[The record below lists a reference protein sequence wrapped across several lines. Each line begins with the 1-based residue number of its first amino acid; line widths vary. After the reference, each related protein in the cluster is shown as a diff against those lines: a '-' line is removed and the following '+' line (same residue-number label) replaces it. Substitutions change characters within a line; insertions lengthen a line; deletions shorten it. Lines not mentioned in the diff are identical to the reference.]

1 MRGLLQNKYILALL
15 IITVLIV
22 VLMAVASLGQGSVRV
37 LEKISGTLVTP
48 FQQAFTT
55 VGNWFTDLS
64 VYFQSKKDLAAQN
77 KEYQNEILELNSK
90 LSAMADLENE
100 NKTLRDM
107 LEIQQSENPLSVIS
121 AEVISKES
129 GPWFSMFTID
139 KGLVHGIRLNQ
150 PVVVGSNG
158 LVGQVAEVGL
168 NWSKVVSLINPDSAA
183 GALVARTR
191 DVCMVEGDADLE
203 KQGLC
208 KVTFIAEN
216 SGISVGDYI
225 ETSGI
230 GGVYPK
236 GLLIG
241 VVKEV
246 VTDED
251 DGSAYAILEP
261 AVGFGRISQVFVLDT
276 EIDDD

>member
-1 MRGLLQNKYILALL
+1 MRGLFQNKYIVALL
-15 IITVLIV
+15 IITVLII

-37 LEKISGTLVTP
+37 LEKVCGTVVAP
-48 FQQAFTT
+48 FQKAFTAI
-55 VGNWFTDLS
+55 GDWFVDLS
-64 VYFQSKKDLAAQN
+64 VYFQSKKQLSAQN
-77 KEYQNEILELNSK
+77 EEYRDEILELNIK
-90 LSAMADLENE
+90 LAAMADLENE
-100 NKTLRDM
+100 NKNLRDM
-107 LEIQQSENPLSVIS
+107 LEIQKNEATRSVIS

-139 KGLVHGIRLNQ
+139 KGLVQGIRLNQ

-168 NWSKVVSLINPDSAA
+168 NWSKVISVISPDSAA

-203 KQGLC
+203 KQGFC

-246 VTDED
+246 VTDEE

-261 AVGFGRISQVFVLDT
+261 VVGFDRISQVFVLNT
-276 EIDDD
+276 ETDQ

>member
-1 MRGLLQNKYILALL
+1 MRGLFRNKYWI
-15 IITVLIV
+15 VLIV
-22 VLMAVASLGQGSVRV
+22 ITALIVILMAVASMGQNSVQVLGKVGGSI
-37 LEKISGTLVTP
+37 ISPV
-48 FQQAFTT
+48 QKAFTA
-55 VGNWFTDLS
+55 VGDWFYDAS
-64 VYFQSKKDLAAQN
+64 AYFQSKKALQEENDAYE
-77 KEYQNEILELNSK
+77 KELLELHTR
-90 LSAMADLENE
+90 LAAMADLENE
-100 NKTLRDM
+100 NKALRDM
-107 LEIQQSENPLSVIS
+107 LAIQETEIAHSVTS
-121 AEVISKES
+121 AEVISKEA
-129 GPWFSMFTID
+129 GPWFSVFTID

-158 LVGQVAEVGL
+158 LVGQVSEVGL
-168 NWSKVVSLINPDSAA
+168 NWSKVVSVINPDSAA

-191 DVCMVEGDADLE
+191 DVCMVEGDTDLE

-241 VVKEV
+241 IVKEV
-246 VTDED
+246 VTDDE
-251 DGSAYAILEP
+251 DGSAYAVVEP
-261 AVGFGRISQVFVLDT
+261 SVSFDRITQVFVLDT
-276 EIDDD
+276 ESQP

>member
-1 MRGLLQNKYILALL
+1 MRGLFQNKYIVAL
-15 IITVLIV
+15 IVITLLIV
-22 VLMAVASLGQGSVRV
+22 VLMAISSLGQNSVHV
-37 LEKISGTLVTP
+37 LEKIGGTVVSP
-48 FQQAFTT
+48 FQKAFTA
-55 VGNWFTDLS
+55 VGDWFADFT
-64 VYFQSKKDLAAQN
+64 VYFQSKKELQAENENYEKQLSELQSQLA
-77 KEYQNEILELNSK
+77 
-90 LSAMADLENE
+90 AMADLESE

-107 LEIQQSENPLSVIS
+107 LAIQETETAYSVTS

-129 GPWFSMFTID
+129 GPWFSVFTID

-158 LVGQVAEVGL
+158 LVGQVSEVGL
-168 NWSKVVSLINPDSAA
+168 NWSKVVSIINSDSAA

-203 KQGLC
+203 REGLC

-246 VTDED
+246 VTAED
-251 DGSAYAILEP
+251 DGSSYAILEP
-261 AVGFGRISQVFVLDT
+261 TVSFSRISQVFVLDT
-276 EIDDD
+276 ESKS

>member
-1 MRGLLQNKYILALL
+1 MRGLFQNKYILALL

-22 VLMAVASLGQGSVRV
+22 VLMAFASLGHSSVHA
-37 LEKISGTLVTP
+37 LENIFGTVVAP
-48 FQQAFTT
+48 FQKMFTA
-55 VGNWFTDLS
+55 VGDWFSDLS
-64 VYFQSKKDLAAQN
+64 VYFQSKKELSAQN
-77 KEYQNEILELNSK
+77 EAYRDEILELNTK
-90 LSAMADLENE
+90 LAAMADLENE

-107 LEIQQSENPLSVIS
+107 LAIQQSETPGSVIN

-129 GPWFSMFTID
+129 GPWFSLFTID
-139 KGLVHGIRLNQ
+139 KGLINGIRLNQ
-150 PVVVGSNG
+150 PVIVGSNG
-158 LVGQVAEVGL
+158 LVGQVTEVGL
-168 NWSKVVSLINPDSAA
+168 NWSKVVSVINPDSAA

-216 SGISVGDYI
+216 SGISVGDYV

-241 VVKEV
+241 IVKEV
-246 VTDED
+246 VTDEE
-251 DGSAYAILEP
+251 DGSAYAVLEP
-261 AVGFGRISQVFVLDT
+261 SVGFDRISQVFVLDT
-276 EIDDD
+276 EMEQ